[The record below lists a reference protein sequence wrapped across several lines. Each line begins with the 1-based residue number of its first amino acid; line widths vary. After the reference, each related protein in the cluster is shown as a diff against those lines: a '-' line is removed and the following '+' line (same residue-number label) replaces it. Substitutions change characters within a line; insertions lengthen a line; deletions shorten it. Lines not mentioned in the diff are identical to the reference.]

1 MLTLRLEALSSAASQ
16 PQPQH
21 SMMVTGPSAPP
32 SPTPNGSHG
41 PGGGGPKAGGSSA
54 MVASH
59 SHSSQLGN
67 HADSPG
73 PRDVASPRKR
83 GQALKFS
90 PPAHLGPQI
99 RDDMTDEELAV
110 IIESLTTRIEN
121 CLSTLVSAVRQCRS
135 VEVSKCRSVEVSKCR
150 NV

>member
-1 MLTLRLEALSSAASQ
+1 VLTLRLEALSSAASQ

-21 SMMVTGPSAPP
+21 SMVATGPSAPP
-32 SPTPNGSHG
+32 SPTPNGSYG
-41 PGGGGPKAGGSSA
+41 PGGPQAGGSSA

-73 PRDVASPRKR
+73 PKDVASPRRR
-83 GQALKFS
+83 GQVLKFS

-121 CLSTLVSAVRQCRS
+121 CLSTLVSAVCR
-135 VEVSKCRSVEVSKCR
+135 
-150 NV
+150 